1 VETLRRHPLARAL
14 RVDKLAI
21 AALNAT
27 LAAYARG
34 TATAEIPVWQM
45 LSADSG
51 ELARRAGMY
60 AAANEAGAVREA
72 RSMVG
77 GGSIPEEGV
86 VTPVAR
92 FAVEHPTAVA
102 RALRTNDPPVISRIE
117 SDEIVLDPRTVD
129 TEDDGHVVSALT
141 GAIYYTN
148 SVDPGNRPD
157 V

>member
-1 VETLRRHPLARAL
+1 
-14 RVDKLAI
+14 
-21 AALNAT
+21 
-27 LAAYARG
+27 
-34 TATAEIPVWQM
+34 
-45 LSADSG
+45 
-51 ELARRAGMY
+51 
-60 AAANEAGAVREA
+60 
-72 RSMVG
+72 
-77 GGSIPEEGV
+77 
-86 VTPVAR
+86 
-92 FAVEHPTAVA
+92 VEHPTAVA